1 MRWLFVKTRISKNNE
16 ILMEDID
23 LPIDYGETC
32 ADEAMKPINDRIQR
46 IIHIMDNLRES
57 VDEEEIDKE

>member
-1 MRWLFVKTRISKNNE
+1 MKTRISKNNE

-32 ADEAMKPINDRIQR
+32 ADRDMKPLNDCIQR
-46 IIHIMDNLRES
+46 IIHIMNNLSES
-57 VDEEEIDKE
+57 VDEGEMEKE